1 MKLLVIL
8 FVVLFGLWLWRR
20 GREADRADRTDHAG
34 RTPGR
39 PTARRPPAL
48 PNEMVRCEVCGL
60 HLPATDALTTGDAS
74 FCSPEHQR
82 QASR

>member
-8 FVVLFGLWLWRR
+8 LVVLFGLWLWRR
-20 GREADRADRTDHAG
+20 GREADRAE
-34 RTPGR
+34 RTPHR
-39 PTARRPPAL
+39 PAARRPPAL
-48 PNEMVRCEVCGL
+48 PNEMVRCAVCGL

-82 QASR
+82 QARG